1 MSISAKGQQ
10 QAEADSHTSPA
21 PGAEDRTPVSGVG
34 ASPHGIF
41 RNFSPGNF
49 CETDSWL
56 HLADILQANA
66 GCYGLYGPRGSGKT
80 WLMLRAIHRSEE
92 EGGLGLWFPCPSE
105 YLADDFLSALSD
117 NLANAVERRFAR
129 ATALASG
136 IRRGRGALIALV
148 AVAVILAG
156 ILYGIRGVTLQ
167 NKASGKAAPASA
179 SIFPVWL
186 WALVAAACVL
196 AIVATIAVFCYEN
209 FSKGNLVNEATALRE
224 RIRFTQSLKLGADI
238 RVSGGKGFIGALSRS
253 RERTLNE
260 RTTSVATLIFDFRH
274 LTEHIVSTLN
284 GKPFIVCIDELDK
297 IDDPKAVRSLLRDIK
312 GIFEIHGMTFLVSI
326 SEEAAASLQIG
337 ILQNGGRNEL
347 NSSFYAVVGLPPL
360 TPGEAETL
368 LLQRGLGHEGQLAN
382 ALCLL
387 AGGNRRELIRM
398 AHSCNAYSRRHR
410 VPLDEWTII
419 GLLEDESQSLL
430 QEISRDLPVNPAGMP
445 DDDIKYRA
453 WMALPR
459 DAFYSQDSFIRFG
472 QSAIRDYW
480 EPRWANDEWNSV
492 SESWKRLLI
501 RLFVSARVLTS
512 GNARSK
518 ESLLHDESVVTVL
531 RDILLMAT
539 QDSAVARLML
549 WGRFGDDL
557 LERFRSTPPRSAR

>member
-10 QAEADSHTSPA
+10 QAGADALSSLGPGPDTLTSA
-21 PGAEDRTPVSGVG
+21 SSLG
-34 ASPHGIF
+34 ASSLGIF
-41 RNFSPGNF
+41 RNFSPDHF
-49 CETDSWL
+49 CETESWL
-56 HLADILQANA
+56 YLTDILRANA

-80 WLMLRAIHRSEE
+80 WLMLRAIHRSEK

-105 YLADDFLSALSD
+105 YHASEFLSALAD
-117 NLANAVERRFAR
+117 NLANAVERKFAR
-129 ATALASG
+129 ATALTTG
-136 IRRGRGALIALV
+136 IRRGRAALIAMV
-148 AVAVILAG
+148 AATVVLAG
-156 ILYGIRGVTLQ
+156 ILYGVRGLTQQ
-167 NKASGKAAPASA
+167 NRVSAQAGPAPAA
-179 SIFPVWL
+179 IFPLWL
-186 WALVAAACVL
+186 WAVVAAACAL
-196 AIVATIAVFCYEN
+196 AVMATILVFYYEN
-209 FSKGNLVNEATALRE
+209 FSRGSLVNEATDLRE
-224 RIRFTQSLKLGADI
+224 HIRFTQSLKSGADI
-238 RVSGGKGFIGALSRS
+238 RVSGGKGFVGALSRS
-253 RERTLNE
+253 QERTLNE

-274 LTEHIVSTLN
+274 LAEHIARTLN
-284 GKPFIVCIDELDK
+284 GKPFVVCIDELDK
-297 IDDPKAVRSLLRDIK
+297 IDDPLAVRKLLRDIK

-347 NSSFYAVVGLPPL
+347 NSSFYAVVELPPL
-360 TPGEAETL
+360 SPGEAETL
-368 LLQRGLGHEGQLAN
+368 LQQRGLGHEGRLAN

-398 AHSCNAYSRRHR
+398 AHSCSAYSRRHR
-410 VPLDEWTII
+410 VALDEWTII
-419 GLLEDESQSLL
+419 GLLEDESQALL
-430 QEISRDLPVNPAGMP
+430 QEITRVLPVNPSGTP

-480 EPRWANDEWNSV
+480 EPRWADDKWNIV

-501 RLFVSARVLTS
+501 RLFVSARVLAS
-512 GNARSK
+512 GNARSR
-518 ESLLHDESVVTVL
+518 ELLLNDESVVTVL

-539 QDSAVARLML
+539 HDSAVARLML